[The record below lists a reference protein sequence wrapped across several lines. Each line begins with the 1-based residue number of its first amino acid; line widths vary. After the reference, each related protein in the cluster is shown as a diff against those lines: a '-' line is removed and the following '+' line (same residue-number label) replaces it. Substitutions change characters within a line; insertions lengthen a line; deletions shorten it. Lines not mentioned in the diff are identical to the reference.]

1 MFNVSYPKKPLPPNQ
16 KSSKENPQT
25 SQQRSSPVQPY
36 EGDETMLNVMFR
48 KQGPES
54 LVPAMENEDET
65 KAEKPL
71 ITQAMLKR
79 YLRVKKEMRR
89 TRALGQTNQEG
100 LGRRGH
106 CRTGTLHRRGTP
118 SSDPRP
124 NSQGGSRCSRSNP
137 GRGSRAPGDH
147 GRHRG
152 QIFSNQGVRGVLS
165 LRWMTSA

>member
-79 YLRVKKEMRR
+79 YLRVKKEMR
-89 TRALGQTNQEG
+89 TRALGLDKPRRPWQTGSLSN
-100 LGRRGH
+100 R
-106 CRTGTLHRRGTP
+106 
-118 SSDPRP
+118 DP
-124 NSQGGSRCSRSNP
+124 
-137 GRGSRAPGDH
+137 AP
-147 GRHRG
+147 
-152 QIFSNQGVRGVLS
+152 
-165 LRWMTSA
+165 

>member
-79 YLRVKKEMRR
+79 YLRVKKEMRELGPWVR
-89 TRALGQTNQEG
+89 QTKKALADGVTVEQGPCTVEVRLHQIPARIPKAVVDALGLTPEEVVGLQETMG
-100 LGRRGH
+100 ATEGK
-106 CRTGTLHRRGTP
+106 
-118 SSDPRP
+118 
-124 NSQGGSRCSRSNP
+124 
-137 GRGSRAPGDH
+137 
-147 GRHRG
+147 
-152 QIFSNQGVRGVLS
+152 S
-165 LRWMTSA
+165 LVIKEYGECYPFDG